1 MQRVGPLGPEAVQQ
15 QAPGVAARRR
25 ERRRRGPPAGL
36 GCWPNSGTPVLK
48 GEVGAELS
56 APLGAVD
63 QLGGQLDQAGLGGL
77 GGGGAGEA
85 HAHGVAQAAVG
96 GQKRA
101 GLLQVGG
108 QDVRPGLGLGP
119 GMREGVAVFY
129 RLQCRPEGWVKE
141 LSCLLDIARTSR
153 RWCR

>member
-1 MQRVGPLGPEAVQQ
+1 M
-15 QAPGVAARRR
+15 
-25 ERRRRGPPAGL
+25 
-36 GCWPNSGTPVLK
+36 T
-48 GEVGAELS
+48 
-56 APLGAVD
+56 
-63 QLGGQLDQAGLGGL
+63 LDQAGLGGL
-77 GGGGAGEA
+77 GGVGAGEA

-108 QDVRPGLGLGP
+108 EDVRPGLSLGP

-141 LSCLLDIARTSR
+141 LSCLLDIARMSR
-153 RWCR
+153 RWCS